1 MHFALFH
8 SIDDRQPT
16 MASIAPVPALPIPL
30 AESAAGPSSS
40 RAVREKIVA
49 SHHLASGALSGFTS
63 AIVLQPLDLVKT
75 RLQQS
80 YDGSVGSKR

>member
-1 MHFALFH
+1 MT
-8 SIDDRQPT
+8 SID
-16 MASIAPVPALPIPL
+16 PVPGVPMH
-30 AESAAGPSSS
+30 AEGVPAGPSSS

-63 AIVLQPLDLVKT
+63 AIALQPLDLIKT

-80 YDGSVGSKR
+80 YEGGAGAKR

>member
-1 MHFALFH
+1 
-8 SIDDRQPT
+8 
-16 MASIAPVPALPIPL
+16 MASIAPVPAIPIPL
-30 AESAAGPSSS
+30 AASPAGPSSSS

-80 YDGSVGSKR
+80 YEGGVGVKR